1 MASVNDTTLE
11 FFSKATP
18 AQWSYMFSKYKD
30 AVKAKA
36 ARRTKKGG
44 PEELIR
50 MDAWYQEE
58 LPKLIHSRKEPYVTH
73 EELVQLTKWKL
84 MREKF
89 RPNLIDLVR
98 INTEKAVTTHSK
110 KAFKRLPNLAGAI
123 AMLTC
128 LKGVGPASASA
139 ILAAAYPEQ
148 APFMA
153 DECMLST
160 PGVETMDYTVAEY
173 LNYTMELKKKSD
185 HLNSLDSSQTWNPHQ
200 IELAL
205 WAHFVA
211 GSLDQSILSNL
222 PTPEDLPQSN
232 VNEEQEK
239 SEQPKAEE
247 KPKSTLQDED
257 SIDTV
262 DSFVSSSGEAS
273 NDAPEF
279 AYTHTDKE
287 KGNKDNGLEPP
298 TKKCRV

>member
-1 MASVNDTTLE
+1 MASINDTTLE
-11 FFSKATP
+11 FFTKATP
-18 AQWSYMFSKYKD
+18 AQWSYMFNKYKD
-30 AVKAKA
+30 TLKAKA
-36 ARRTKKGG
+36 AKRTKKGG

-50 MDAWYQEE
+50 LDSWYQEE
-58 LPKLIHSRKEPYVTH
+58 FPKLIHSRKEPHITH

-98 INTEKAVTTHSK
+98 INTEKAVITHSK
-110 KAFKRLPNLAGAI
+110 KAFKRLPNLGGAI

-173 LNYTMELKKKSD
+173 LNYAMELKKKAD
-185 HLNSLDSSQTWNPHQ
+185 HLNSLDSSQEWDPHK

-211 GSLDQSILSNL
+211 GSLDQSILSDL
-222 PTPEDLPQSN
+222 PPPEDLPQN
-232 VNEEQEK
+232 NDDDDQET
-239 SEQPKAEE
+239 SDQPKTEE
-247 KPKSTLQDED
+247 KAKRPLPDED
-257 SIDTV
+257 SVDTL

-279 AYTHTDKE
+279 VYTDKN
-287 KGNKDNGLEPP
+287 KGSKDNGLEPP
-298 TKKCRV
+298 AKKCRV

>member
-1 MASVNDTTLE
+1 MASINDTTLE
-11 FFSKATP
+11 FFTKATP
-18 AQWSYMFSKYKD
+18 AQWSYVFNKYKD
-30 AVKAKA
+30 ALKAKA
-36 ARRTKKGG
+36 AKRTKKGG

-58 LPKLIHSRKEPYVTH
+58 LPKLIHSRKERYITH

-98 INTEKAVTTHSK
+98 INTEKAVLTHSK
-110 KAFKRLPNLAGAI
+110 KAFKRLPNLGGAI

-173 LNYTMELKKKSD
+173 LNYAMELKKKSD
-185 HLNSLDSSQTWNPHQ
+185 HLNTLDSSQVWNPHQ
-200 IELAL
+200 IELSL

-211 GSLDQSILSNL
+211 GSLDQSILSDL
-222 PTPEDLPQSN
+222 PSSEDLSQN
-232 VNEEQEK
+232 NDNDE
-239 SEQPKAEE
+239 SEQDQIVDKEKA
-247 KPKSTLQDED
+247 KSSLQDED
-257 SIDTV
+257 SFDTL
-262 DSFVSSSGEAS
+262 DSFASSSGEVS
-273 NDAPEF
+273 NDAPEY
-279 AYTHTDKE
+279 AYAHTDKNKSS
-287 KGNKDNGLEPP
+287 KGNGLEPP
-298 TKKCRV
+298 AKKCRV

>member
-1 MASVNDTTLE
+1 MASINDTTLE
-11 FFSKATP
+11 FFTKATP
-18 AQWSYMFSKYKD
+18 AQWSYIFNKYKD
-30 AVKAKA
+30 ALKAKA
-36 ARRTKKGG
+36 AKRTKKGG

-50 MDAWYQEE
+50 MDSWYLEE
-58 LPKLIHSRKEPYVTH
+58 FPKLIHSRKEPHITH

-98 INTEKAVTTHSK
+98 INTEKAVITHSK
-110 KAFKRLPNLAGAI
+110 KAFKRLPNLSGAI

-173 LNYTMELKKKSD
+173 LNYAMELKKKAE
-185 HLNSLDSSQTWNPHQ
+185 HLNSLDSSQEWNPHK

-211 GSLDQSILSNL
+211 GSLDQSLLSDL
-222 PTPEDLPQSN
+222 PPAEDLPQN
-232 VNEEQEK
+232 NNDDQEA
-239 SEQPKAEE
+239 SDQPKAEE
-247 KPKSTLQDED
+247 KAKRPLPDED
-257 SIDTV
+257 SVDTL

-279 AYTHTDKE
+279 AYSDKN
-287 KGNKDNGLEPP
+287 KGSKDNGLEPP
-298 TKKCRV
+298 AKKCRV